1 MSEFI
6 QNSAYFGLTLTFI
19 TFGIGNLAKK
29 KFRNPLANPN
39 IISIALII
47 IFLVSFDID
56 YDTYNKSAQYLS
68 FLLTPATICLAIPL
82 YEQLELLK
90 KNFAAIMIGIFSG
103 VIASGVSI
111 LLLAIAFNLDQALY
125 ITLLPKSVTTA
136 IGIAVSEELGGYPAL
151 TVVSIMIA
159 GLLGNVFSEVACN
172 LFRIKEPIARGVGIG
187 TASHAMGTA
196 KAMEIGEVEGAMSGL
211 SIAVA
216 GVMTVAVASI
226 FAQFM
231 F

>member
-6 QNSAYFGLTLTFI
+6 QSSAYFGLVLTFI

-29 KFRNPLANPN
+29 KFKHPLANPN

-47 IFLVSFDID
+47 IFLVSLDID
-56 YDTYNKSAQYLS
+56 YDTYNSSAQYLS

-90 KNFAAIMIGIFSG
+90 KNFAAIIIGIFSG
-103 VIASGVSI
+103 VVASGVSI
-111 LLLAIAFNLDQALY
+111 LLLSILFRLDQALY

-159 GLLGNVFSEVACN
+159 GLLGNVFSEVACR
-172 LFRIKEPIARGVGIG
+172 LFRITEPIARGVGIG

-216 GVMTVAVASI
+216 GVMTVVVASL
-226 FAQFM
+226 FAQIII
-231 F
+231 

>member
-1 MSEFI
+1 
-6 QNSAYFGLTLTFI
+6 
-19 TFGIGNLAKK
+19 
-29 KFRNPLANPN
+29 
-39 IISIALII
+39 
-47 IFLVSFDID
+47 
-56 YDTYNKSAQYLS
+56 
-68 FLLTPATICLAIPL
+68 
-82 YEQLELLK
+82 
-90 KNFAAIMIGIFSG
+90 MIGIFSG